1 MYCTST
7 VHRQVYPL
15 SNEGSSFL
23 YMQQQQEE
31 EQQQHNKH
39 ACFDTTYPQNQTP
52 QYAWPDTPFTRPKN
66 PCSMAQRA
74 ETSRSCDLGTTKTF
88 RLAERLSPRT
98 RRDGLASG
106 PTTRGY
112 AEISNF
118 AAGLKLEIWLSSAI
132 CPLRGFRDFRI
143 HQKPSRCTRIYIYM
157 CVCIYI
163 YCLKYIRSKIL
174 VKHV

>member
-15 SNEGSSFL
+15 SNEGNSFL

-118 AAGLKLEIWLSSAI
+118 AAGAKVGNLALPARFVLYE
-132 CPLRGFRDFRI
+132 
-143 HQKPSRCTRIYIYM
+143 
-157 CVCIYI
+157 V
-163 YCLKYIRSKIL
+163 SKISAFTIVWL
-174 VKHV
+174 VRERECKPWGIERVRESKP